1 MEKLII
7 LPSWCESLGGMTVS
21 LSMTLSGFDKL
32 QSLERV
38 IVLVKANSVLE
49 SYLQHQGQGACLQ
62 PIAAD
67 SGTQFYE
74 RALNWVAQQ
83 PRDYP
88 LLIENCTTLYLLPIL
103 ARKIP
108 QLRLSR
114 RPVYHCFRD
123 AAYSYNLGGNLL
135 RKLIFT
141 SLAPGAICN
150 SQFTSE
156 KVAKNLGLKIK
167 GILYPPLD
175 REKFSVRSIKSEA
188 PSELNPILASGA
200 KIMLTPT
207 RISKPGQINDKNLR
221 GLILVL
227 AKLKKLGADYHSV
240 IIGQDNS
247 PEQINSKNLLKLAEE
262 LEVSE
267 RLTILPASFSIS
279 DYYQHADVVVTL
291 APREPFG
298 RTVVEAISSGVPVV
312 GSCTGGIGEIL
323 SNFAPHWKVNP
334 EDPQAVA
341 QTIIGLE
348 QNYHA
353 QTTQALLKGQEWI
366 EINCNPQKYAR
377 KLAKIVD
384 LDLKRETVKL

>member
-21 LSMTLSGFDKL
+21 LSMTIAGFDKL
-32 QSLERV
+32 QSLDH
-38 IVLVKANSVLE
+38 ICVLVKSNSLLE
-49 SYLQHQGQGACLQ
+49 NYLQHQGQGACLQ
-62 PIAAD
+62 PIDAD
-67 SGTQFYE
+67 SGAQFYE

-88 LLIENCTTLYLLPIL
+88 LLIENCTTLYLLPVL

-114 RPVYHCFRD
+114 RRIYHCFRD

-135 RKLIFT
+135 RKVIFA
-141 SLAPGAICN
+141 SLDPGAICN
-150 SQFTSE
+150 SQFTSQS
-156 KVAKNLGLKIK
+156 VTKNLGLEIK

-175 REKFSVRSIKSEA
+175 LEKFSVRSTKSEA
-188 PSELNPILASGA
+188 PSELKPILASGA
-200 KIMLTPT
+200 KIMLTPS

-227 AKLKKLGADYHSV
+227 AKLKELGHNYHSV
-240 IIGQDNS
+240 IIGQDHS
-247 PEQINSKNLLKLAEE
+247 PEQINSKKLLKLAAE
-262 LEVSE
+262 LQVED
-267 RLTILPASFSIS
+267 RLSILPSSFAIL
-279 DYYQHADVVVTL
+279 DYYQSADVLVTL

-298 RTVVEAISSGVPVV
+298 RTVVEAIASGIPVV

-323 SNFAPHWKVNP
+323 SNFAPHWMVNP

-341 QTIIGLE
+341 RTIIQLE
-348 QNYHA
+348 DNC
-353 QTTQALLKGQEWI
+353 QTQTSQTLLKGQQWI
-366 EINCNPQKYAR
+366 EAYCNHQEYAR
-377 KLAKIVD
+377 KLAQIVD